1 MSFPAIGS
9 PFRRGVFQVR
19 SYRMLWAA
27 TTISVFGSHVT
38 EVAMPLL
45 AVNTLDATSLEAG
58 VIRAAGQ
65 LPSLLFGLL
74 VGVWVDRLRKR
85 PLLIWADLLR
95 AGLLMSIPAAALWDR
110 LNIPLLCVVAFGVGT
125 ATLLYDVAESA
136 LVPHMVPRGQLVEAN
151 ARMEV
156 SYTSAQTGGPAIAG
170 VLVGLF
176 TAPFAIL
183 VDAVSYLASAQ
194 FIRRVDTVEPPI
206 EPSPQGSVRAEVR
219 EGLAFT
225 FAHPTLRAILG
236 TMAGT
241 SFFGHMFLTVYVI
254 YLKRDLGVSDLVVG
268 LVFAAGGAGALIG
281 ALITE
286 PLNRRFGVG
295 PTMVAGQLFF
305 GVTGLLVPL
314 AVVVPS
320 YALPLVI
327 GAEFLAYLGEM
338 PFFLNGMTLLQSQSP
353 DALRGRV
360 VSTRKFVSWG
370 VQPFGSLA
378 GGVLGGLITVPLTLV
393 VGEIGILATA
403 IWLLLN
409 PLRAL
414 RTIPAYEEAPT

>member
-1 MSFPAIGS
+1 MFSPAIGS

-19 SYRMLWAA
+19 SYRMLWVA
-27 TTISVFGSHVT
+27 TTISVFGSHIT

-58 VIRAAGQ
+58 VIRASSQ

-74 VGVWVDRLRKR
+74 IGVWVDRLRKR
-85 PLLIWADLLR
+85 PLLIGADLIR
-95 AGLLMSIPAAALWDR
+95 GALLMSIPVAALWDR
-110 LNIPLLCVVAFGVGT
+110 LNVPLLCVVGFGVGT
-125 ATLLYDVAESA
+125 LRLVYDIAESA
-136 LVPHMVPRGQLVEAN
+136 LVPHMVPRDQLVEAN

-176 TAPFAIL
+176 TAPFAIF
-183 VDAVSYLASAQ
+183 VDALSYFGSAL
-194 FIRRVDTVEPPI
+194 FVRRVDTVEPAI
-206 EPSPQGSVRAEVR
+206 APSPSGSIRTEIR
-219 EGLAFT
+219 EGLDFT
-225 FAHPTLRAILG
+225 VHHTILRPILV
-236 TMAGT
+236 TMT
-241 SFFGHMFLTVYVI
+241 VVSFFGHMFLTVYVL
-254 YLKRDLGVSDLVVG
+254 YMKRDLGLSDVTVG

-286 PLNRRFGVG
+286 PLSRRFGVG

-305 GVTGLLVPL
+305 GVTGLLIPL
-314 AVVVPS
+314 AVVVPDH
-320 YALPLVI
+320 ALALVFA
-327 GAEFLAYLGEM
+327 AEFLAYLGEM
-338 PFFLNGMTLLQSQSP
+338 PFFLNAMTLLQSQSP

-370 VQPFGSLA
+370 VQPFGSIA
-378 GGVLGGLITVPLTLV
+378 GGILGGLITVPLTLV
-393 VGEIGILATA
+393 VGEIGILAAA
-403 IWLLLN
+403 IYLLRN
-409 PLRAL
+409 PIRAL

>member
-1 MSFPAIGS
+1 MALPAISS

-19 SYRMLWAA
+19 SYRMLWIA
-27 TTISVFGSHVT
+27 TTISVFGSHIT

-58 VIRAAGQ
+58 VIRASSQ

-74 VGVWVDRLRKR
+74 IGVWVDRLRKR
-85 PLLIWADLLR
+85 PLLMWADLIR
-95 AGLLMSIPAAALWDR
+95 GGLLMTIPVAALWDR
-110 LNIPLLCVVAFGVGT
+110 LNVPLLCIVAFGVGT
-125 ATLLYDVAESA
+125 LRLVYDIAESA
-136 LVPHMVPRGQLVEAN
+136 LVPHMVPRDRLIEAN

-176 TAPFAIL
+176 TAPFAIF
-183 VDAVSYLASAQ
+183 VDALSYVGSAL
-194 FIRRVDTVEPPI
+194 FVRKVDTVEPPI
-206 EPSPQGSVRAEVR
+206 APSPPGSIRTEIAEGVR
-219 EGLAFT
+219 FT
-225 FAHPTLRAILG
+225 LNQPTLRAILV
-236 TMAGT
+236 TMT
-241 SFFGHMFLTVYVI
+241 VVNFFGHMFLTVYVL
-254 YLKRDLGVSDLVVG
+254 YMKRDLGLSDVTVG

-305 GVTGLLVPL
+305 GVTGLLIPL
-314 AVVVPS
+314 AVVVPE
-320 YALPLVI
+320 YALALVI

-338 PFFLNGMTLLQSQSP
+338 PFFLNGMTLLQSLSP
-353 DALRGRV
+353 DHLRGRV
-360 VSTRKFVSWG
+360 VSTRKFVTWG
-370 VQPFGSLA
+370 VQPFGSIA

-393 VGEIGILATA
+393 VGEIGILAAA
-403 IWLLLN
+403 IYLLCN
-409 PLRAL
+409 PIRGL
-414 RTIPAYEEAPT
+414 RTIPAYEEV

>member
-1 MSFPAIGS
+1 MSSLAISS
-9 PFRRGVFQVR
+9 PFRRGVFRIR
-19 SYRMLWAA
+19 SYRMLWIA

-58 VIRAAGQ
+58 VIRASSQ

-74 VGVWVDRLRKR
+74 IGVWVDRLRKR
-85 PLLIWADLLR
+85 PLLVWADLLR
-95 AGLLMSIPAAALWDR
+95 AALLLAIPVAALWDR
-110 LNIPLLCVVAFGVGT
+110 LNVPLLCVVAFGVG
-125 ATLLYDVAESA
+125 ALTLLYDIAEAA
-136 LVPHMVPRGQLVEAN
+136 LMPHVIPRDRLVEGN

-170 VLVGLF
+170 VLVGAF

-183 VDAVSYLASAQ
+183 VDALSYLGSVL
-194 FIRRVDTVEPPI
+194 FIRKIDTVEPTI
-206 EPSPQGSVRAEVR
+206 VPSPHGLLRAEVA
-219 EGLAFT
+219 EGLGFT
-225 FAHPTLRAILG
+225 LNHSILRPVLV

-241 SFFGHMFLTVYVI
+241 SFFGHMFLTVYVL
-254 YLKRDLGVSDLVVG
+254 YMKRDLGLSDVTVG
-268 LVFAAGGAGALIG
+268 LVFAAGGVGALTG

-295 PTMVAGQLFF
+295 PTMVAGQAFF
-305 GVTGLLVPL
+305 GVTGLLIPL
-314 AVVVPS
+314 AVVVPDH
-320 YALPLVI
+320 ALVLVI
-327 GAEFLAYLGEM
+327 GAEFLQYLGEM
-338 PFFLNGMTLLQSQSP
+338 PFFLNGMTLIQSQSP
-353 DALRGRV
+353 DNLRGRV

-370 VQPFGSLA
+370 VQPFGSIA

-403 IWLLLN
+403 VWLLYN
-409 PLRAL
+409 PIRSL